1 MENEK
6 TMDNHNSVVL
16 FDSSCNIDELT
27 SAKIENSL
35 IITFD
40 YNSHK
45 NLEKFGINHVIS
57 DSYLDQSFLSS
68 VGKIC
73 FGLSQWYT
81 QKSIEKTVEY
91 DGLNLGEFFY
101 IELYEIL
108 IPFLKKFF
116 EISKIFEENRQS
128 SFLTSNN
135 LYDIIHSFSDNIKI
149 LQKANTIKSEFD
161 YSHIDI
167 PFKLGPKSSHIRIG
181 RSKYLKLLNT
191 SEKFLNLTRKKQS
204 DNPAILLADFSAN
217 RYKEFFLAMPQSKNI
232 FVKFDRNA
240 PPFWNY
246 NTYSTVKKSR
256 SVIENSSSLID
267 DNIKKIIADAQNLI
281 NEKLNFLS
289 NSTELPEFFS
299 VNKIS
304 FWNAFKKTFLKL
316 VQNKFIE
323 FIREIEIVKKLLL
336 KYKFS
341 CVLVHAESGLDLVLI
356 KLAKRQNIPII
367 LLEHGLTPLGKN
379 ILEHQKFYRA
389 LPVYSSKYLVWG
401 NIDFKS
407 CTENGFPTNKI
418 EVLGVPFYDEIFN
431 NKIPS
436 YTESDNFILFATDF
450 KALHTLESITVESMK
465 KYEII
470 INSVYDIVTKHNKRL
485 LIRPHPQKDIG
496 EKHIAKELDP
506 KIKVSAG
513 GSILPLIKSSSLVVV
528 TDVSSVMIE
537 AMALNKPVIS
547 LRVNPDYDDEFCN
560 PNACLRTSIEDF
572 ENNLSKILENEQFR
586 NLLLKRQK
594 TFLDENVVNQGSAS
608 ISLIKFLDNL

>member
-1 MENEK
+1 M
-6 TMDNHNSVVL
+6 TMNNHNSVVL
-16 FDSSCNIDELT
+16 FNSSCNIDDLT
-27 SAKIENSL
+27 SDKIENSL

-45 NLEKFGINHVIS
+45 NLEKCGINHVIS
-57 DSYLDQSFLSS
+57 DSYLDQNFMSLIEKTCYRLS
-68 VGKIC
+68 K
-73 FGLSQWYT
+73 WYT
-81 QKSIEKTVEY
+81 EKSIEKTVEY

-116 EISKIFEENRQS
+116 EIYKIFEENNQS

-135 LYDIIHSFSDNIKI
+135 LYDIIHSFSDDIKI

-161 YSHIDI
+161 YLHIDI
-167 PFKLGPKSSHIRIG
+167 PFKLGSKTSHIRIG

-204 DNPAILLADFSAN
+204 DKPAILLANFSPN
-217 RYKEFFLAMPQSKNI
+217 MHKEFFLAMPQSKNI
-232 FVKFDRNA
+232 FVKFDRNS
-240 PPFWNY
+240 PSFWNY
-246 NTYSTVKKSR
+246 DTYSTVKKSG
-256 SVIENSSSLID
+256 SITENFSSLID
-267 DNIKKIIADAQNLI
+267 DNIKKIINDSEILI

-289 NSTELPEFFS
+289 NLTEINEFFS
-299 VNKIS
+299 LNKIS
-304 FWNAFKKTFLKL
+304 FWGAFQKTFLKL
-316 VQNKFIE
+316 LQTKFSE
-323 FIREIEIVKKLLL
+323 FITEIEIAKKLFS

-341 CVLVHAESGLDLVLI
+341 CVLVQSETRLSDLVII
-356 KLAKRQNIPII
+356 KLAKRHNIPII
-367 LLEHGLTPLGKN
+367 LLQHGLVSLNKN
-379 ILEHQKFYRA
+379 ILDIQKFYRC
-389 LPVYSSKYLVWG
+389 LPVHPDKFLGWG
-401 NIDFKS
+401 NIGLKS
-407 CTENGFPTNKI
+407 FVENGFPNNKF
-418 EVLGVPFYDEIFN
+418 EVLGVPFYDKIFQ

-436 YTESDNFILFATDF
+436 YTESNNFILFATDF

-465 KYEII
+465 KYEMI

-496 EKHIAKELDP
+496 EKYIAEELDP
-506 KIKVSAG
+506 KIKVVTG

-528 TDVSSVMIE
+528 TDASSVMVE

-547 LRVNPDYDDEFCN
+547 LRVDPDYDDEFCN

-572 ENNLSKILENEQFR
+572 ENNLSKILENDQFR

-594 TFLDENVVNQGSAS
+594 IFLDENVANQGSAS
-608 ISLIKFLDNL
+608 INLIKFLDNL

>member
-68 VGKIC
+68 IEKIC
-73 FGLSQWYT
+73 YGLSQWYT

-135 LYDIIHSFSDNIKI
+135 LYDIIHSFSDDIKI

>member
-1 MENEK
+1 M
-6 TMDNHNSVVL
+6 TMGNHNSVVL
-16 FDSSCNIDELT
+16 FDSSCSIDELT
-27 SAKIENSL
+27 NGKIENSL
-35 IITFD
+35 VITFD

-45 NLEKFGINHVIS
+45 NLEKLDINHVIS

-68 VGKIC
+68 IEKIC
-73 FGLSQWYT
+73 YGLSKWYT
-81 QKSIEKTVEY
+81 EKSIEKIVEY

-135 LYDIIHSFSDNIKI
+135 LYDIIHSFSDDIKI
-149 LQKANTIKSEFD
+149 LQQTNTVKSEFD

-217 RYKEFFLAMPQSKNI
+217 MYNEFFLTMPQSKNI

-289 NSTELPEFFS
+289 NLTELPEFFS

-316 VQNKFIE
+316 LQNKFTE
-323 FIREIEIVKKLLL
+323 FIREIEIVKKLLS

-341 CVLVHAESGLDLVLI
+341 CVLVHAEAGLDLVLI

-379 ILEHQKFYRA
+379 ILEHQKFYRG
-389 LPVYSSKYLVWG
+389 LPVYSNKYLVWG

-407 CTENGFPTNKI
+407 CIENGFPTNKI
-418 EVLGVPFYDEIFN
+418 EVLGVPFYDDIFH

-436 YTESDNFILFATDF
+436 YTGQDNFILFATDF
-450 KALHTLESITVESMK
+450 KALHKIERITIESMK
-465 KYEII
+465 KYEMI
-470 INSVYDIVTKHNKRL
+470 INSVYNTVMKHNKRL
-485 LIRPHPQKDIG
+485 MIRPHPLKDIG
-496 EKHIAKELDP
+496 ESEIAKKLDP
-506 KIKVSAG
+506 KIKVVLG

-547 LRVNPDYDDEFCN
+547 LRVNPDFDDEFCN
-560 PNACLRTSIEDF
+560 PNACLRTNIEDF
-572 ENNLSKILENEQFR
+572 EINLSKILGNQQFR
-586 NLLLKRQK
+586 NSLLKKQK
-594 TFLDENVVNQGSAS
+594 IFLDENVANQGSAS
-608 ISLIKFLDNL
+608 INLIKFLDNL

>member
-135 LYDIIHSFSDNIKI
+135 LYDIIHSFSDDIKI
-149 LQKANTIKSEFD
+149 LQKENTIKSEFD

-431 NKIPS
+431 NKVPS

-506 KIKVSAG
+506 KIKVSVG

>member
-68 VGKIC
+68 IEKIC
-73 FGLSQWYT
+73 YGLSRWYT

-135 LYDIIHSFSDNIKI
+135 LYDIIHSFSDDIKI

-431 NKIPS
+431 NKVPS